1 MIFNLLAFAA
11 PALYSTLS
19 KLWVANIDS
28 SLVVTTDIYTYI
40 GVIVNVLNDG
50 LPRSAW
56 LVIGDKSNRAMDSRL
71 NLAWTMITVTAVQ
84 GLVMTIV
91 FLATADRLAAAFVPA
106 EVRHASLTYVR
117 LSSVQALT
125 SATEAA
131 LSSSTRALDNPDVPL
146 AISIAKFVINI
157 VLDMLFISKF
167 HVGSSKP
174 SIVIQ
179 AIIRLVCDTAS
190 VVAGLLYFI
199 FVVAKKKQRDHN
211 IHGRPKAGLS
221 SLMILVR
228 PSLWTFAESA
238 IRNSIYLW
246 LINRIIQLGETYAT
260 AWGVFTTIRWGLVMV
275 PVEALEAS
283 TLAFVGHNWGLF
295 RAMQQVQRPR
305 ASRRDILGKPK
316 KFICRTYH

>member
-1 MIFNLLAFAA
+1 MLAFAA
-11 PALYSTLS
+11 PALYNTLS

-50 LPRSAW
+50 IPRSAW
-56 LVIGDKSNRAMDSRL
+56 LVIGDKSNRAMYCRL
-71 NLAWTMITVTAVQ
+71 NLAWTMIAVTAVQ
-84 GLVMTIV
+84 GLLMMII
-91 FLATADRLAAAFVPA
+91 FLATADKLAAAFVPA
-106 EVRHASLTYVR
+106 EVRQASLTYVR

-131 LSSSTRALDNPDVPL
+131 LSSSTRALDSPDVPL
-146 AISIAKFVINI
+146 TISTIKFVINI
-157 VLDMLFISKF
+157 ALDMLFISKF

-179 AIIRLVCDTAS
+179 AIIRLVCDTTS

-199 FVVAKKKQRDHN
+199 FVVVKKKKRENN
-211 IHGRPKAGLS
+211 IQGRPKAALE

-238 IRNSIYLW
+238 IRNS
-246 LINRIIQLGETYAT
+246 R
-260 AWGVFTTIRWGLVMV
+260 
-275 PVEALEAS
+275 
-283 TLAFVGHNWGLF
+283 
-295 RAMQQVQRPR
+295 
-305 ASRRDILGKPK
+305 
-316 KFICRTYH
+316 